1 MAHWTASSDDE
12 DSASNPG
19 LPEAGS
25 PEGAVVADPCTLP
38 GGAPGALVASTRAG
52 STDRPTFPPCRPR
65 HRILV
70 LGHREA
76 ASRGALGTT
85 HVPKRA
91 CAHLC
96 FSGSRRC
103 VILNSV
109 SSRVFTLPPGTGSR
123 VIRARPTLSAPLK
136 MAPPANVHPPSP
148 SPAPTSLSETL
159 GCGPTAVSVPL
170 RQEPLCFSQ
179 GWVSDV

>member
-1 MAHWTASSDDE
+1 M
-12 DSASNPG
+12 
-19 LPEAGS
+19 
-25 PEGAVVADPCTLP
+25 ADPCTLP

-76 ASRGALGTT
+76 ASQGALGTT

-109 SSRVFTLPPGTGSR
+109 SSRVFTLPPGTGPP
-123 VIRARPTLSAPLK
+123 VIPARPTLSAPLK
-136 MAPPANVHPPSP
+136 MATPPQRPPSFSLP
-148 SPAPTSLSETL
+148 SSYQPVRNPGLWPHCCVRATQT
-159 GCGPTAVSVPL
+159 GTFMF
-170 RQEPLCFSQ
+170 FSGVGLQ
-179 GWVSDV
+179 RLEKRLVHRSPQKKIH

>member
-1 MAHWTASSDDE
+1 M
-12 DSASNPG
+12 
-19 LPEAGS
+19 
-25 PEGAVVADPCTLP
+25 ADPCTLP

-91 CAHLC
+91 RARLC

-109 SSRVFTLPPGTGSR
+109 SSRVFTLPPGTGPR
-123 VIRARPTLSAPLK
+123 VIPARPTLSAPLK

-159 GCGPTAVSVPL
+159 GCGPTAVSMPL
-170 RQEPLCFSQ
+170 RQEPLCFSR